1 MNSEDLVNY
10 LINTGVLGSPKIIEA
25 FKNVDRADFVG
36 PENKS
41 AAYYND
47 ALPIGSSQTISQP
60 YTVAFMLELLNPENG
75 NKIMDIGSGSCW
87 QTCLLADIVGDSGH
101 IYAVEIVPE
110 IFEFGKNNALKYPKL
125 IKRISFYLANGKTGL
140 PEVSKEVKGF
150 DRIICAA
157 EVREVPDSWRE
168 QLKNGG
174 IMVYPKNNGIYK
186 ETKNEDN
193 NYKKE
198 FYPGFVFVPLVEN

>member
-25 FKNVDRADFVG
+25 FKNVDRMDFVK

-41 AAYYND
+41 SAYYDD
-47 ALPIGSSQTISQP
+47 ALSIGSSQTISQP
-60 YTVAFMLELLNPENG
+60 YTVAFMLELLNPGNG

-87 QTCLLADIVGDSGH
+87 QTCLLADTVGDSGH
-101 IYAVEIVPE
+101 VYAIEIIPE
-110 IFEFGKNNALKYPKL
+110 IFEFGKNNALKYPDL

-140 PEVSKEVKGF
+140 PEVSKEIKGF
-150 DRIICAA
+150 DRIVCAA

-186 ETKNEDN
+186 EIKTEN
-193 NYKKE
+193 NSYKKE

>member
-25 FKNVDRADFVG
+25 FKNVDRMDFVK

-41 AAYYND
+41 SAYYDD
-47 ALPIGSSQTISQP
+47 ALSIGSSQTISQP

-110 IFEFGKNNALKYPKL
+110 IFEFGKNNALKYPDL

-140 PEVSKEVKGF
+140 PEVSKEIKGF
-150 DRIICAA
+150 DRIVCAA

-186 ETKNEDN
+186 EIKTEN
-193 NYKKE
+193 NSYKKE